1 MTTTQASPQSKRQWR
16 YDRPHRVRLF
26 AYRKHINDVKGNDV
40 LYFEAAKEFSQT
52 NKYSWVESNNVK
64 LAFDI
69 DDLSIDWFKQVR
81 FYADL
86 SEGEYVDYCLRF
98 FDHNKE
104 DWK

>member
-1 MTTTQASPQSKRQWR
+1 MDTQITHQSKHQWR
-16 YDRPHRVRLF
+16 YNRPHRVRLF
-26 AYRKHINDVKGNDV
+26 AYRKHINEFKGNDI

-52 NKYSWVESNNVK
+52 NKYSWVENNNVK

-86 SEGEYVDYCLRF
+86 DEVEYTDYCLRF
-98 FDHNKE
+98 FDHHNE